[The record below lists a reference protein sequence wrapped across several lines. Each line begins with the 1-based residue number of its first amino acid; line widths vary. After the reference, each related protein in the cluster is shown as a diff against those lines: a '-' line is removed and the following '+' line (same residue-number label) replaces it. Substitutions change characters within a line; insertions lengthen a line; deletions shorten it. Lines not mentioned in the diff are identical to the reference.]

1 MGIAGTNLNSRV
13 VLLSL
18 SLVLSTVPS
27 VGEPSEKG
35 GRLVSSLDI
44 KPVIAGELS
53 QIRWSLSESET
64 GKPVSSYLTLTI
76 THLEKGKQIFYLNKV
91 SVRGYFSL
99 GFHFVDASA
108 YRVSAV
114 AEVEGRAPLQEE
126 RAITVTGMEPL
137 SEITIPTLFFFL
149 GVIALGLV
157 VGRISRRKWLKGFTE
172 G

>member
-13 VLLSL
+13 VILSL
-18 SLVLSTVPS
+18 SLALTAIPS

-64 GKPVSSYLTLTI
+64 GEAVSSYLTLTI
-76 THLEKGKQIFYLNKV
+76 THLEKRKQTFYLNKV
-91 SVRGYFSL
+91 PVKGNFTL

-114 AEVEGRAPLQEE
+114 AEVEGRGPIQEE
-126 RAITVTGMEPL
+126 RAITVTGMEPPA
-137 SEITIPTLFFFL
+137 ETTIPTLFFFL

>member
-1 MGIAGTNLNSRV
+1 MGIAVSNLNSRV

-18 SLVLSTVPS
+18 SLALTGIPA

-35 GRLVSSLDI
+35 GRLVPSLDI
-44 KPVIAGELS
+44 KPVMTGELS
-53 QIRWSLSESET
+53 QVRWSLSERET

-76 THLEKGKQIFYLNKV
+76 THLEKRKRIFYLNKIAV
-91 SVRGYFSL
+91 KGNFTF

-114 AEVEGRAPLQEE
+114 AEVEGRGPIQEE
-126 RAITVTGMEPL
+126 RAITVTGMEPP
-137 SEITIPTLFFFL
+137 SETTVPTLFFFL

-157 VGRISRRKWLKGFTE
+157 AGRISRRKWFKGFTE